1 MVGKAGSLN
10 VHRFVLHPVIRAP
23 VYCQK
28 KPGRR
33 HGAWNYNTWV
43 TLPVGSVPD
52 VTMVRPPVNLA
63 VFENARREGIG
74 RGGNAL
80 GNRRGIVGYDAL
92 ILKIK

>member
-1 MVGKAGSLN
+1 MSIDS
-10 VHRFVLHPVIRAP
+10 FCIPSFAP
-23 VYCQK
+23 LYIVRK
-28 KPGRR
+28 KSGRR
-33 HGAWNYNTWV
+33 HGLWNYNTWV

-63 VFENARREGIG
+63 VLENARREGIG